1 MQFNQ
6 YTDINDRER
15 ETHNGRGDYKEASD
29 DELQYLASPATT
41 LVVVTTYHDCRD
53 HEIVTASLPD
63 SKINLLLSARSNDD
77 DAFTSVVLHFDTDRY
92 TVSDRQRALSWLGI
106 VPRPTSRIMDADQ
119 IEYVDEHERTVMS

>member
-6 YTDINDRER
+6 YTYYDNLER
-15 ETHNGRGDYKEASD
+15 VTLNVLGDYKEASD

-41 LVVVTTYHDCRD
+41 LVAVTTYNDCRD
-53 HEIVTASLPD
+53 HVIQTASLSD

-77 DAFTSVVLHFDTDRY
+77 DAFTSVVLHFDTEQY

>member
-6 YTDINDRER
+6 YTYNNMER
-15 ETHNGRGDYKEASD
+15 ETHNGIGDFKEAGD

-53 HEIVTASLPD
+53 HVIQTASLSD
-63 SKINLLLSARSNDD
+63 SKVNLLLSARSNDD